1 MSEARVSFSLNGVD
15 LTTVVN
21 LASRID
27 ANPDVAREL
36 SAYARRVR
44 VRWVDGFHSQ
54 AYTRD
59 VPSHTYVEP
68 EWLGGKNRAMAAS
81 EAVLEPAGSRLL
93 TRLSRAPVPDRVE
106 PAGVVFRGAP
116 RAQPGP
122 GMPYTITKRELVW
135 ADNLNDLI
143 ERAKRRQW
151 NASTDIPWSEGRNV
165 APDVEDALAVVL
177 TWMLQ
182 QEYAA
187 WYLPAKFI
195 SQIHP
200 AYTEV
205 GIFLSTQIV
214 DEARHVE
221 AFLKRL
227 YLNGAGL
234 QEVAAGTESS
244 IKGLLMQDDF
254 ARASF
259 LLHVLGE
266 GTFTD
271 LFHLLIEIAPEEA
284 TRQIMVRSLEDEA
297 RHVAYGVGRL
307 RTHLSAQRD
316 VAAVGQQFVEAL
328 ESRLSFT
335 YEVSGLPPYVQE
347 APPILAGRGPSPP
360 ALGRGVQRVRQ
371 FIDELN
377 ANRKQ
382 RLLDRKSVV

>member
-1 MSEARVSFSLNGVD
+1 MDPQDLKVEDETAAAGTETTTMATKTTATATREA
-15 LTTVVN
+15 
-21 LASRID
+21 
-27 ANPDVAREL
+27 AR
-36 SAYARRVR
+36 
-44 VRWVDGFHSQ
+44 
-54 AYTRD
+54 
-59 VPSHTYVEP
+59 
-68 EWLGGKNRAMAAS
+68 
-81 EAVLEPAGSRLL
+81 LEPDGSLL
-93 TRLSRAPVPDRVE
+93 LMGLSLAPVPDRVE
-106 PAGVVFRGAP
+106 PAGVMFRGAP
-116 RAQPGP
+116 RAHPGP
-122 GMPYTITKRELVW
+122 GMPYAITQRELVW
-135 ADNLNDLI
+135 TDNLHELI

-151 NASTDIPWSEGRNV
+151 NASTDIPWSAGRSV
-165 APDVEDALAVVL
+165 APDLEDALAVIL

-195 SQIHP
+195 GQIHP

-205 GIFLSTQIV
+205 GLFLSTQVV

-227 YLNGAGL
+227 YLNGVGL
-234 QEVAAGTESS
+234 SEVAAGTESS

-271 LFHLLIEIAPEEA
+271 LFHLLIEIAPDEA

-307 RTHLSAQRD
+307 HTHLSVQRD
-316 VAAVGQQFVEAL
+316 VDAVGQQFVEAL
-328 ESRLSFT
+328 EARLSFT

-347 APPILAGRGPSPP
+347 ALAILAGGGGGPA

-377 ANRKQ
+377 RSRKQ
-382 RLLDRKSVV
+382 RLLQCGFSESMAEHISKLHIRSSGGLM

>member
-1 MSEARVSFSLNGVD
+1 MAPQDHKTRAKATADETAKTATAERVGAR
-15 LTTVVN
+15 
-21 LASRID
+21 
-27 ANPDVAREL
+27 
-36 SAYARRVR
+36 
-44 VRWVDGFHSQ
+44 
-54 AYTRD
+54 
-59 VPSHTYVEP
+59 
-68 EWLGGKNRAMAAS
+68 
-81 EAVLEPAGSRLL
+81 LEPDGRLL
-93 TRLSRAPVPDRVE
+93 LTGLSLAPVPDRVE

-259 LLHVLGE
+259 LPHVLG
-266 GTFTD
+266 GGPFSD
-271 LFHLLIEIAPEEA
+271 LFPLLLEIGPEEA
-284 TRQIMVRSLEDEA
+284 TRPIMGRSLA
-297 RHVAYGVGRL
+297 GG
-307 RTHLSAQRD
+307 T
-316 VAAVGQQFVEAL
+316 
-328 ESRLSFT
+328 
-335 YEVSGLPPYVQE
+335 PP
-347 APPILAGRGPSPP
+347 
-360 ALGRGVQRVRQ
+360 
-371 FIDELN
+371 
-377 ANRKQ
+377 
-382 RLLDRKSVV
+382 

>member
-1 MSEARVSFSLNGVD
+1 MDPQDHKTTAKTTADETAAAPAPDGGAAR
-15 LTTVVN
+15 
-21 LASRID
+21 
-27 ANPDVAREL
+27 
-36 SAYARRVR
+36 
-44 VRWVDGFHSQ
+44 
-54 AYTRD
+54 
-59 VPSHTYVEP
+59 
-68 EWLGGKNRAMAAS
+68 
-81 EAVLEPAGSRLL
+81 LEPDGSLLL
-93 TRLSRAPVPDRVE
+93 TGLSLAPVPDRVE
-106 PAGVVFRGAP
+106 PTGVVFRGAP

-347 APPILAGRGPSPP
+347 ALAILAGRGRSPA

-382 RLLDRKSVV
+382 RLLQSGFPETLAEHISQLHIRSSGGLM

>member
-1 MSEARVSFSLNGVD
+1 MDSQDHKTTTKTTSDETAAAPAPDRGAAR
-15 LTTVVN
+15 
-21 LASRID
+21 
-27 ANPDVAREL
+27 
-36 SAYARRVR
+36 
-44 VRWVDGFHSQ
+44 
-54 AYTRD
+54 
-59 VPSHTYVEP
+59 
-68 EWLGGKNRAMAAS
+68 
-81 EAVLEPAGSRLL
+81 LEPDGSLL
-93 TRLSRAPVPDRVE
+93 
-106 PAGVVFRGAP
+106 
-116 RAQPGP
+116 
-122 GMPYTITKRELVW
+122 
-135 ADNLNDLI
+135 
-143 ERAKRRQW
+143 
-151 NASTDIPWSEGRNV
+151 
-165 APDVEDALAVVL
+165 LAVVL

-297 RHVAYGVGRL
+297 RQVAYGVGRA
-307 RTHLSAQRD
+307 RTHLAAQRD

-347 APPILAGRGPSPP
+347 ALAILAGRGRSPA

-382 RLLDRKSVV
+382 RLLQSGFPETLAEHISQLHIRSSGGLM

>member
-1 MSEARVSFSLNGVD
+1 MDSQDHKTTTKTTSDETAAAPAPDRGAAR
-15 LTTVVN
+15 
-21 LASRID
+21 
-27 ANPDVAREL
+27 
-36 SAYARRVR
+36 
-44 VRWVDGFHSQ
+44 
-54 AYTRD
+54 
-59 VPSHTYVEP
+59 
-68 EWLGGKNRAMAAS
+68 
-81 EAVLEPAGSRLL
+81 LEPDGSLVL
-93 TRLSRAPVPDRVE
+93 TGLSLAPAPDRVD
-106 PAGVVFRGAP
+106 PAGVVCRGAP
-116 RAQPGP
+116 RAQPGA

-135 ADNLNDLI
+135 ADNLNELI

-187 WYLPAKFI
+187 WYLPTKFI

-254 ARASF
+254 ARA
-259 LLHVLGE
+259 
-266 GTFTD
+266 
-271 LFHLLIEIAPEEA
+271 
-284 TRQIMVRSLEDEA
+284 
-297 RHVAYGVGRL
+297 
-307 RTHLSAQRD
+307 
-316 VAAVGQQFVEAL
+316 
-328 ESRLSFT
+328 
-335 YEVSGLPPYVQE
+335 
-347 APPILAGRGPSPP
+347 ILAGRGRSPA

-382 RLLDRKSVV
+382 RLLQSGFPETLAEHISQLHIRSSGGLM

>member
-1 MSEARVSFSLNGVD
+1 MDSQDHKTTTKTTSDETAAAPAPDRGAAR
-15 LTTVVN
+15 
-21 LASRID
+21 
-27 ANPDVAREL
+27 
-36 SAYARRVR
+36 
-44 VRWVDGFHSQ
+44 
-54 AYTRD
+54 
-59 VPSHTYVEP
+59 
-68 EWLGGKNRAMAAS
+68 
-81 EAVLEPAGSRLL
+81 LEPDGSLLL
-93 TRLSRAPVPDRVE
+93 TGLSLAPVPDRVE

-205 GIFLSTQIV
+205 GIFLSTQ
-214 DEARHVE
+214 
-221 AFLKRL
+221 
-227 YLNGAGL
+227 
-234 QEVAAGTESS
+234 
-244 IKGLLMQDDF
+244 
-254 ARASF
+254 
-259 LLHVLGE
+259 
-266 GTFTD
+266 
-271 LFHLLIEIAPEEA
+271 
-284 TRQIMVRSLEDEA
+284 LEDEA

-347 APPILAGRGPSPP
+347 ALAILAGRERSPA

-371 FIDELN
+371 FIDE
-377 ANRKQ
+377 
-382 RLLDRKSVV
+382 

>member
-1 MSEARVSFSLNGVD
+1 MDPQEPKITGTAAADETAKTATAERVGAR
-15 LTTVVN
+15 
-21 LASRID
+21 
-27 ANPDVAREL
+27 
-36 SAYARRVR
+36 
-44 VRWVDGFHSQ
+44 
-54 AYTRD
+54 
-59 VPSHTYVEP
+59 
-68 EWLGGKNRAMAAS
+68 
-81 EAVLEPAGSRLL
+81 LEPDGSLLL
-93 TRLSRAPVPDRVE
+93 TGLSLAPVPDRVE
-106 PAGVVFRGAP
+106 PSGVVFRGAP

-122 GMPYTITKRELVW
+122 GMPYTITQRELVW
-135 ADNLNDLI
+135 ADNLQELI

-151 NASTDIPWSEGRNV
+151 NASTDIPWAAGRNV
-165 APDVEDALAVVL
+165 APDVEDAVAVIL

-187 WYLPAKFI
+187 WYLPAKFVA
-195 SQIHP
+195 QIHP

-205 GIFLSTQIV
+205 GLFLSTQIV
-214 DEARHVE
+214 DEARHIE

-227 YLNGAGL
+227 YLNGVGL

-271 LFHLLIEIAPEEA
+271 LFHLLIEIAPDEA

-328 ESRLSFT
+328 EARLSFT

-347 APPILAGRGPSPP
+347 ALAIVAGRGRSPV
-360 ALGRGVQRVRQ
+360 ALGRRVQRVRQ

-382 RLLDRKSVV
+382 RLLQSGFPEPLAEHISQLHIRSSGGLM